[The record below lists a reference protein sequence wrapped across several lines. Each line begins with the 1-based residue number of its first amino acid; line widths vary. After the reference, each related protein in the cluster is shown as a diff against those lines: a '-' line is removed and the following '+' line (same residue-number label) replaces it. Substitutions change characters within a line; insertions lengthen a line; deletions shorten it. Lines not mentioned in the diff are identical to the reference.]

1 MGAWFLI
8 TVVAMMVVMW
18 RLVSVAGVIWQERA
32 RVISHCTQMETA
44 ALNGA
49 ILCERLPD
57 GTTLLVMP
65 GAAHQEQHSAD
76 PIRYP

>member
-8 TVVAMMVVMW
+8 IVPAITVVMW
-18 RLVSVAGVIWQERA
+18 RLAGVVGVIWQERA
-32 RVISHCTQMETA
+32 RVASHCTQMEAA
-44 ALNGA
+44 ALNAA

-65 GAAHQEQHSAD
+65 EAAHHEHDSAD

>member
-8 TVVAMMVVMW
+8 IVVAMTVVMW
-18 RLVSVAGVIWQERA
+18 RMVSVVGVIWQERM
-32 RVISHCTQMETA
+32 RVTSHCTQMESA

-65 GAAHQEQHSAD
+65 GAGHEEHDSPD
-76 PIRYP
+76 LIRFP

>member
-1 MGAWFLI
+1 MGAWLLI
-8 TVVAMMVVMW
+8 AVAAMTVVMW
-18 RLVSVAGVIWQERA
+18 RLVSVAGMICQERA
-32 RVISHCTQMETA
+32 RVTSHCTQMETA

-49 ILCERLPD
+49 VLCERLPD

-65 GAAHQEQHSAD
+65 GAAHREHDCAD

>member
-1 MGAWFLI
+1 MGALFLI
-8 TVVAMMVVMW
+8 MVPAATAVMW
-18 RLVSVAGVIWQERA
+18 RLVGVAGVIWQERE
-32 RVISHCTQMETA
+32 RVASHCAQMETA

-65 GAAHQEQHSAD
+65 RPDHDQHEMT
-76 PIRYP
+76 P

>member
-8 TVVAMMVVMW
+8 IVPAAAAVMW
-18 RLVSVAGVIWQERA
+18 RLVDVAGLILQERA
-32 RVISHCTQMETA
+32 RVASHCTQMETA

-65 GAAHQEQHSAD
+65 RPEHEEHNSAD
-76 PIRYP
+76 PIPYP

>member
-1 MGAWFLI
+1 M
-8 TVVAMMVVMW
+8 TVVMW
-18 RLVSVAGVIWQERA
+18 RLVSVVGVIWQERA
-32 RVISHCTQMETA
+32 RVASHCTQMETA
-44 ALNGA
+44 ALNDA

-65 GAAHQEQHSAD
+65 RPDHEEHDSAD